1 MEYGVLCSDV
11 IGIMTLGRE
20 DDVIII
26 LIRFLNQEIGKFLLE
41 MNLC

>member
-20 DDVIII
+20 DDVII
-26 LIRFLNQEIGKFLLE
+26 RFLNQEIGKFLLE